1 MPNSGPHQSS
11 ITGGIVGSGLP
22 IEALFWGDWWQT
34 PEGVDRQ
41 VLISSRLQ
49 TVIASPHF
57 SEIQRSGVAAPHW
70 RGARVVTRPSPPGAF
85 NSTDDE
91 QAVLDLID
99 ALIDDDVFPDPDDEQ
114 IAQLVFMPT
123 GFVDTIGANAAHTK
137 DFNAD
142 GPFDR
147 DYFWVACVRWF
158 GPVVSKSRPQCQAFK
173 SIRSFMIFSGGVHPR
188 SHYTHAPGVEGRVA
202 PYAVLLIATPQIGR
216 QDRLTFLRGHR

>member
-1 MPNSGPHQSS
+1 MPKIRVITAPTIDNQFSGVTCIDSELTFKSNWSDPDTPLLIFADAKFGAASVINH
-11 ITGGIVGSGLP
+11 GGIVGSGLP

-49 TVIASPHF
+49 SVIASPYF
-57 SEIQRSGVAAPHW
+57 SELQRSGVAAPHW

-114 IAQLVFMPT
+114 IAQLVFMPK
-123 GFVDTIGANAAHTK
+123 GFIDTIGANGAHTK

-147 DYFWVACVRWF
+147 DYFWVAWVRWF
-158 GPVVSKSRPQCQAFK
+158 DDYQYSNP
-173 SIRSFMIFSGGVHPR
+173 SIP
-188 SHYTHAPGVEGRVA
+188 
-202 PYAVLLIATPQIGR
+202 
-216 QDRLTFLRGHR
+216 D